1 MERIPNEIYFA
12 SGYEEFMEICD
23 KLEEVKDCELT
34 KEKLFNYAYAGLQN
48 KRTFSFVSYGEDE
61 KMNSCFVISVGK
73 SLIDDLALYV
83 IFVWIDKHYP
93 QLWKKYIEFVDKA
106 AKEFKVKKIIGS
118 TKIESKAYMKRLEK
132 FGYKETYRIIEKN
145 LKEVI

>member
-12 SGYEEFMEICD
+12 STYEEFMEICG

-34 KEKLFNYAYAGLQN
+34 KEKLFNYMFAGLQT
-48 KRTFSFVSYGEDE
+48 KKTFSFVSYDDQ
-61 KMNSCFVISVGK
+61 MNGCLVLSVGK
-73 SLIDDLALYV
+73 SLIADLAVYV
-83 IFVWIDKHYP
+83 IFIWIDKKHP
-93 QLWKKYIEFVDKA
+93 NLWKKYLKFVEDV
-106 AKEFKVKKIIGS
+106 AKEFKAKKIIGS
-118 TKIESKAYMKRLEK
+118 TKRMGFTRKLES